1 MCFSAEADFV
11 SGVVIG
17 AVGVAS
23 LREVRHAREIP
34 LAVLPLA
41 FAVHQIT
48 EGFVW
53 LGLQGKISG
62 SVGDV
67 ALYAYLFYAWALLPF
82 YAPLAIYLVEP
93 LRSRRRWM
101 AVLVALGAIVGL
113 YLLWALLHNSVGARI
128 LEHTIDYRG
137 VGDSGNVVTVLYVV
151 ATCGSFLLSS
161 QRRIVWFGVANIV
174 AVALIAWEQATALTS
189 VWCFWAG
196 IVSVLIYLQLRDWRR
211 TEDAAAA
218 AAPAPTPTPP

>member
-11 SGVVIG
+11 SGALIG
-17 AVGVAS
+17 VVGVAS
-23 LREVRHAREIP
+23 LREVRHARELP

-41 FAVHQIT
+41 FAAHQIT

-53 LGLQGKISG
+53 LGLQGKVSG

-93 LRSRRRWM
+93 LRSRRRWI
-101 AVLVALGAIVGL
+101 ALLVALGATVGL
-113 YLLWALLHNSVGARI
+113 YLLWALLNHSVGARI
-128 LEHTIDYRG
+128 LENTIDYRG

-189 VWCFWAG
+189 VWCLWAG
-196 IVSVLIYLQLRDWRR
+196 VVSVLIYLQLRDWRR
-211 TEDAAAA
+211 TEDAAVA